1 MNPLHPKK
9 TTTTDDGVAE
19 DDILV
24 ELGYVAVYQRDFRSL
39 ENMCMVISLTSG
51 WIIPN
56 VLMLPEVLAVAE
68 LASSM
73 PVNGSFYWWA
83 GALAPPAWSHAVS
96 FITGWLNVLT
106 MFASTAAFAYA
117 VSTSFSYVVTIAVP
131 GMVWTDAQMMVLSL
145 AVIVVWGA
153 LMTLNLEGI
162 AFVYISMGKDATSS
176 LIFQIE
182 QTHSLFSL
190 WNKESNVLFKT
201 LAILVL
207 VQAVMLIL
215 GLPISHAIKDEPFA
229 SA

>member
-1 MNPLHPKK
+1 MSDAQSNSRNHEPSTFQENIHNRRCCVLSVSIQSQSSERYHDHVFLSNRLRWILGPFLVSHHQLHY
-9 TTTTDDGVAE
+9 T
-19 DDILV
+19 L
-24 ELGYVAVYQRDFRSL
+24 
-39 ENMCMVISLTSG
+39 G

-117 VSTSFSYVVTIAVP
+117 VSTSLSYVVTIAVP
-131 GMVWTDAQMMVLSL
+131 DMVWTDAQMMALSL

-153 LMTLNLEGI
+153 LKTLNLEGI
-162 AFVYISMGKDATSS
+162 AFVYISM
-176 LIFQIE
+176 
-182 QTHSLFSL
+182 
-190 WNKESNVLFKT
+190 
-201 LAILVL
+201 AILVL

-215 GLPISHAIKDEPFA
+215 GLPISHAIKNEPFA
-229 SA
+229 SAQAVFGEYLN